1 VVPSRVYRLLVDD
14 WTTFGGY
21 TVVTQDPTGRW
32 ATLCVDDDIEGNTTN
47 EGNGQERN
55 LYFVS
60 NSTILMNHVIPL
72 HSSSTIY
79 RFVITMQVHF
89 T

>member
-1 VVPSRVYRLLVDD
+1 MKEMDKKETY
-14 WTTFGGY
+14 
-21 TVVTQDPTGRW
+21 
-32 ATLCVDDDIEGNTTN
+32 I
-47 EGNGQERN
+47 
-55 LYFVS
+55 VS